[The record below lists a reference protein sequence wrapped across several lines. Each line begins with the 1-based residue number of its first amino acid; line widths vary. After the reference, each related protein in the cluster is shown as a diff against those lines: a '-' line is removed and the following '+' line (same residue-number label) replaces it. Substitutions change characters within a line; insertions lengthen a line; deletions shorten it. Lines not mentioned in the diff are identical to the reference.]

1 MPHREQIAN
10 AAADA
15 LASAI
20 LPPALAGFDGFVDSI
35 VHMVDRR
42 DDMSRNGYQRL
53 TTIAAFAQRCAAAAG
68 RSTNIEQVLLQD
80 RFGGNGPLFAGALAR
95 LGVPTTFIGAIA
107 DPNNASSIH
116 PVFREFASW
125 CARAVPIAP
134 PSVTLC
140 AEFDDGKLMFNETSA
155 VQMVTWDRL
164 VSVVGLEVLIAHV
177 RASSLF
183 CMNNWSLLGG
193 VPGIW
198 KGLIRD
204 VIPKAGGTR
213 RIYIDLSDPA
223 KRTNADIASAMDLLG
238 ELAATKGTS
247 LTLGLNLAEAE
258 RVGKAVCV
266 SPPPL
271 LLPDTFADELPGF
284 ASRLREVLHVDTV
297 VIHPREGAAAASSGH
312 AAWFDGPSTTTPRLS
327 TGAGD
332 HFNAGFAL
340 AQTLSLPLEQCLA
353 VGTSTSGVY
362 VRDAAS
368 PTRERLVS
376 FLRALPEPELG

>member
-1 MPHREQIAN
+1 MPSRELSAR

-15 LASAI
+15 LASAN
-20 LPPALAGFDGFVDSI
+20 LPPALVGFDGFIDSI

-95 LGVPTTFIGAIA
+95 LGVRTTFIGAIA

-164 VSVVGLEVLIAHV
+164 VSVVGLEALVAHV
-177 RASSLF
+177 RASPLF

-213 RIYIDLSDPA
+213 RIFIDLSDPA

-266 SPPPL
+266 STPPSSS
-271 LLPDTFADELPGF
+271 
-284 ASRLREVLHVDTV
+284 SRHLRRRV
-297 VIHPREGAAAASSGH
+297 
-312 AAWFDGPSTTTPRLS
+312 AW
-327 TGAGD
+327 
-332 HFNAGFAL
+332 
-340 AQTLSLPLEQCLA
+340 
-353 VGTSTSGVY
+353 
-362 VRDAAS
+362 VRVAPA
-368 PTRERLVS
+368 
-376 FLRALPEPELG
+376 

>member
-1 MPHREQIAN
+1 MPSRELSAR

-15 LASAI
+15 IASATF
-20 LPPALAGFDGFVDSI
+20 PKALVGFDGFIDSI

-42 DDMSRNGYQRL
+42 DDMSPNGYQRL
-53 TTIAAFAQRCAAAAG
+53 QTIPAFAQRCAAAAG

-80 RFGGNGPLFAGALAR
+80 RFGGNGPLLAGAFAR
-95 LGVPTTFIGAIA
+95 LGLNTTFIGAIA
-107 DPNNASSIH
+107 DPGNPKHIH

-125 CARAVPIAP
+125 CEKAIPIAP
-134 PSVTLC
+134 PSSTLC

-155 VQMVTWDRL
+155 VQQVTWERL
-164 VSVVGLEVLIAHV
+164 VEVVGLDQLIALV
-177 RASSLF
+177 QASPLVG
-183 CMNNWSLLGG
+183 MNNWSLLGG

-198 KGLIRD
+198 RGLIKH
-204 VIPKAGGTR
+204 VLPKVNGSR
-213 RIYIDLSDPA
+213 RIFIDLSDPA
-223 KRTNADIASAMDLLG
+223 KRTDADITSAMCLLG
-238 ELAATKGTS
+238 DLAKTRGTS

-258 RVGKAVCV
+258 RVARAVGLRV
-266 SPPPL
+266 PR
-271 LLPDTFADELPGF
+271 LLPDVFADDLPNV
-284 ASRLREVLHVDTV
+284 ASQLRAMLHVDTV
-297 VIHPREGAAAASSGH
+297 VIHPREGAAAATREH

-340 AQTLSLPLEQCLA
+340 AQALSLPLEQCLA
-353 VGTSTSGVY
+353 TGTATSGVY

-376 FLRALPEPELG
+376 FLRALPEPELE